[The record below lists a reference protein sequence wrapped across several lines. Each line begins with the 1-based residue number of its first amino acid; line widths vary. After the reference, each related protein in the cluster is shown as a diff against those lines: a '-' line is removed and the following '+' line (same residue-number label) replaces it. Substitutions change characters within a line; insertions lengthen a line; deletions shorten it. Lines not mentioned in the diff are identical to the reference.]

1 MTVVVTCTCSDSHH
15 RGHALVHQLRAGKE
29 HPEKGCEPMETI
41 ELLLWKSVK
50 ISIHD
55 HEKQICLELVT
66 GCSTFSCLSLYMQ
79 EIFSFI
85 EGKKKKNLFTSW
97 AHQWQVT
104 PVPKLSIPSEACVWG
119 RGAYQLSQKLGRRP
133 SKLVQGLPIAP
144 EDPQSPLNHSLP
156 RPQRQETQQDWLCY
170 KILKL
175 PYLIAILKACRTWFR
190 GGSYIWD
197 YQSSKEAACS
207 QQSLTRDRD
216 H

>member
-1 MTVVVTCTCSDSHH
+1 MH
-15 RGHALVHQLRAGKE
+15 
-29 HPEKGCEPMETI
+29 
-41 ELLLWKSVK
+41 LLWLPPQGSCSGPPATSWKRASRERLWTYGDHRAASLEVCK
-50 ISIHD
+50 DIHSWPWKTD
-55 HEKQICLELVT
+55 LPWACYWLFYLQLFIP
-66 GCSTFSCLSLYMQ
+66 LYARDL
-79 EIFSFI
+79 FI
-85 EGKKKKNLFTSW
+85 YWRKKKKNLFTSW

-133 SKLVQGLPIAP
+133 SKLVQGLPVAP

-175 PYLIAILKACRTWFR
+175 PYLIAILKACRTRFR